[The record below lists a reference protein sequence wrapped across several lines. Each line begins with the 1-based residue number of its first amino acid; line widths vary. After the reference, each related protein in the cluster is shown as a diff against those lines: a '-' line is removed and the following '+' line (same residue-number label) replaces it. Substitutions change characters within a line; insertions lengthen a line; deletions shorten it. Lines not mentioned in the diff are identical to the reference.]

1 MSALINFVYLTSIIA
16 TLSLGLLVFFQNPKH
31 SINRL
36 FSLFSLSILGW
47 QISLYFFYTASDVDL
62 VLFLGRLNFVFAQ
75 FIALSLFYFC
85 SFFPTGQSFV
95 NRKLLKLS
103 TFLTIIL
110 SLITLFTPLIVLDE
124 IITGPTSRNTIVGVL
139 YFLFATQ
146 FLSLTFGGISVLIK
160 KYFSFKGFYKQQTF
174 FLLSGFIIGISFG
187 TLTNIVF
194 PTLFRYFGLQ
204 NFGLLA
210 PLIFVSFAS
219 YAIIKHRLLDIR
231 LLVARTI
238 SYTLLVAVIGGIFSF
253 TLFFV
258 GYFFLENTSTTHN
271 LAISTIFALILSFA
285 FQPLRKIIEST
296 TDNFFYKGKYSS
308 QDVLKKLN
316 KYLISTYHVS
326 DLINNTLNELMKHLK
341 IKNGQIILT
350 QKSKIYLQTH
360 NDNAFTSEL
369 TSLEIEK
376 IVSETHKTLLLFDEI
391 SESSAKEVM
400 RKYGVRIVVPLI
412 TKNNFIGL
420 ILLGDK
426 LSGDIYSDQDLKLLE
441 LFSPELSL
449 AVQNAEAYENISQ
462 FNITLREEVDSATA
476 SLKKA
481 NARLRELDRMKDE
494 FVSLASH
501 ELRTPLT
508 SIKYNLWMTLQGKAG
523 NVTEKQKMYL
533 ERAYSSTTRL
543 TKMVNDML
551 NISRIESNRIILN
564 PFRSK
569 LHTVAEDVIEEIR
582 PHAKHLGVRLILVNY
597 AVKPDSAEKVKLPDV
612 IIDRDKIKEVLV
624 NLIGNSLKF
633 TPKDGQIRV
642 WFEVDRDFVWV
653 HITDSGIGFNPT
665 KTRELFKKFGMIR
678 ESYVAYKDASQGTGL
693 GLYICKSIISLHNGQ
708 IKAHSPG
715 HNQGATFSFS
725 VPIYSEQLKKHFAR
739 EFAGKTDAGIIM
751 TQVMAE

>member
-1 MSALINFVYLTSIIA
+1 MSALINLVYLTSIIA

-36 FSLFSLSILGW
+36 FSVFSLSILGW
-47 QISLYFFYTASDVDL
+47 QISLYFFYIVSDADL
-62 VLFLGRLNFVFAQ
+62 VLWLGRLNFVFAQ
-75 FIALSLFYFC
+75 FIAISLFYFC

-95 NRKLLKLS
+95 NNKLLKLS
-103 TFLTIIL
+103 IFVTIIL
-110 SLITLFTPLIVLDE
+110 SIITLFTPLIVLDE
-124 IITGPTSRNTIVGVL
+124 IITGPASRDTIVGVL
-139 YFLFATQ
+139 YFLFAIQ
-146 FLSLTFGGISVLIK
+146 FLLLTFGGIFILIK
-160 KYFSFKGFYKQQTF
+160 KYFSLKGFYRQQTL
-174 FLLSGFIIGISFG
+174 FLISGFIIGISFG
-187 TLTNIVF
+187 TLTNIIF
-194 PTLFRYFGLQ
+194 PTLFQYFGLQ

-210 PLIFVSFAS
+210 PLVFVSFAS

-238 SYTLLVAVIGGIFSF
+238 SYTLLVTVIGGIFSF

-258 GYFFLENTSTTHN
+258 GYFYLENTSSTHN
-271 LAISTIFALILSFA
+271 LVISTIFALILSFA

-308 QDVLKKLN
+308 QDVLKVLN
-316 KYLISTYHVS
+316 KYLISTYHVN

-350 QKSKIYLQTH
+350 QKSKLYLQTH
-360 NDNAFTSEL
+360 NDVAFISEL
-369 TSLEIEK
+369 TPLEIEK
-376 IVSETHKTLLLFDEI
+376 IANETRKTPLLFDEI
-391 SESSAKEVM
+391 SESAAKEVM

-412 TKNNFIGL
+412 SKNSFMGL

-449 AVQNAEAYENISQ
+449 AVQNAEAYEDISR
-462 FNITLREEVDSATA
+462 FNITLREEVESATA
-476 SLKKA
+476 NLKKA

-508 SIKYNLWMTLQGKAG
+508 SIKYNLWMMLQGKAG
-523 NVTEKQKMYL
+523 SVTEKQKMYL
-533 ERAYSSTTRL
+533 VRAYSSTTRL

-551 NISRIESNRIILN
+551 NISRIESKRIILN

-569 LHTVAEDVIEEIR
+569 LHAVTEDVIEELR
-582 PHAKHLGVRLILVNY
+582 SRAKELGVRLILANY
-597 AVKPDSAEKVKLPDV
+597 VVKPDSAKKMKLPDV
-612 IIDRDKIKEVLV
+612 IVDREKIKEVLV

-633 TPKDGQIRV
+633 TPKDGQIRI
-642 WFEVDRDFVWV
+642 WFEVDHDFVWV
-653 HITDSGIGFNPT
+653 HVTDSGIGFDPA
-665 KTRELFKKFGMIR
+665 KTHELFKKFGMIR
-678 ESYVAYKDASQGTGL
+678 ESYAAYKDSSQGTGL
-693 GLYICKSIISLHNGQ
+693 GLYICKSIIKLHGGQ
-708 IKAHSPG
+708 IKAHSLG